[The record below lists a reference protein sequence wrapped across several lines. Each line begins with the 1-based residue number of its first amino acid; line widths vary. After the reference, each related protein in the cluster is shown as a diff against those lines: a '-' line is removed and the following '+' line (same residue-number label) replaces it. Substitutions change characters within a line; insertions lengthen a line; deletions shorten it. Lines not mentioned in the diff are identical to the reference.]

1 MSPAALVLAV
11 AAAATGA
18 AEPFVVWSLR
28 GGVVDPAAYDAPAAP
43 VGSIQKVWVA
53 RAWAEAHPDPTVAI
67 PRHACGSASGCWN
80 RRGHG
85 TLGLRRATS
94 LSCNTYFLALAGD
107 IPRAV
112 AERTFREAGFE
123 LRGALTP
130 ERMVGLDTGGRPVK
144 IRPGRLLDSFRAV
157 VSEPWL
163 SREDVR
169 AELIGGMRDAT
180 EDGTGSLVP
189 LPEVV
194 VKTGTVASLDSAPLR
209 TSGWAIAA
217 DPTGGTVRLALLRN
231 GTGAL
236 TAARLAA
243 LWQEEENGI
252 RPSSR
257 GAARKHP
264 KAGPD
269 AKRRPLPA
277 TVRIRLFT
285 ALAPRRIVA
294 TNVGTFP
301 LRAEPEPGTSEW
313 VGPGASTEMKDGAHL
328 SSGTWELSAEMYGLV
343 RIVRGSLEGRDGRH
357 PVLTTS
363 LRDWVE
369 GVIRSEARGLGADRL
384 GEFVP
389 VVLRFLQRGARHGRE
404 DVCDLSHCCLF
415 SGFGPHIDWPRPDTA
430 ALEAS
435 PAPRSRPFVPE
446 TVLSEGEWAL
456 ALESSARPGAS
467 LWSGHCGG
475 RPLSEREVWGSGS
488 AIAIPCER
496 AARHARA
503 APWTRVVT
511 DETLASLF
519 HRKVLSVEAVER
531 GGVRKTGITFPDGRQ
546 ELLWDDLHQRLA
558 QITGWDALPSPPDS
572 WSRADSGWKAVGR
585 GRGHRVGYCLG
596 D

>member
-1 MSPAALVLAV
+1 M
-11 AAAATGA
+11 
-18 AEPFVVWSLR
+18 VWSLR

-53 RAWAEAHPDPTVAI
+53 RAWAEAHPDSTVAI

-130 ERMVGLDTGGRPVK
+130 ERMVGLDTGGRPVM

-217 DPTGGTVRLALLRN
+217 DPTGGTIRLALLRN

-236 TAARLAA
+236 AAARLAT
-243 LWQEEENGI
+243 LWQEEGKGT

-257 GAARKHP
+257 GAAREQP

-269 AKRRPLPA
+269 ARRRPLPA

-285 ALAPRRIVA
+285 ALAPRRIIA

-301 LRAEPEPGTSEW
+301 LPVAPRPGTSEW
-313 VGPGASTEMKDGAHL
+313 VGPGASREVLEAAHL
-328 SSGTWELSAEMYGLV
+328 SSGTWELSVEPYGLV
-343 RIVRGSLEGRDGRH
+343 RIVRGSLEARDGRH

-369 GVIRSEARGLGADRL
+369 GVVRSEARGLPADRL

-415 SGFGPHIDWPRPDTA
+415 SGFGPHVDWPRPDA
-430 ALEAS
+430 ATLEAS
-435 PAPRSRPFVPE
+435 PAPRSRSFVPE
-446 TVLSEGEWAL
+446 TVLSDGEWAL
-456 ALESSARPGAS
+456 ALESAACPGAS

-488 AIAIPCER
+488 ATAIPCER
-496 AARHARA
+496 AARHAQA
-503 APWTRVVT
+503 APWTRVIT

-558 QITGWDALPSPPDS
+558 QVAGWGALPSPPDS
-572 WSRADSGWKAVGR
+572 WSRTGSGWKAVGR